1 MTAPDTDLIC
11 AIATPPGEGGVG
23 VIRLS
28 GPGAKNL
35 AQSFIRNKLHSRQ
48 AQYSRFVADGEVLDD
63 GIALWFPGPNS
74 FTGEDVVELQGHGGP
89 IVQQNLLQALC
100 TRGARLARPGEFS
113 ERAFLNGKLD
123 LVQAEAIADLIAA
136 KSKLAAK
143 AARSSLQGV
152 FSAQVAQLAARLL
165 SLRVEIEAAI
175 DFPDEDIEILQQAEV
190 GQKLAGLSEDIHTLL
205 RQAEQGRRLSQGL
218 TIALVGEPNVGK
230 SSLLNALAGEEAAIV
245 TAIPGTTRDLLK
257 VDVVIDGMPLRLVDT
272 AGLRESDDAVEQ
284 IGIERAR
291 QQIDSADRVAVVLAA
306 TDLAKAD
313 DKANVLDNCIARAR
327 AQLGTAADALN
338 ANALHIVINKID
350 LHEPV
355 LPLVEQS
362 QTQFSLVSATEQK
375 GLKEFVA
382 ALVNNQS
389 ADAEV
394 ATFTART
401 RHVQALTRVGS
412 LLQQAQQA
420 LDDQAGP
427 ELVAE
432 DCQLAHQTLG
442 EIVGTFSPDE
452 LLGEIFSN
460 FCIGK

>member
-1 MTAPDTDLIC
+1 
-11 AIATPPGEGGVG
+11 
-23 VIRLS
+23 
-28 GPGAKNL
+28 
-35 AQSFIRNKLHSRQ
+35 
-48 AQYSRFVADGEVLDD
+48 
-63 GIALWFPGPNS
+63 
-74 FTGEDVVELQGHGGP
+74 
-89 IVQQNLLQALC
+89 
-100 TRGARLARPGEFS
+100 
-113 ERAFLNGKLD
+113 LNGKLD

-442 EIVGTFSPDE
+442 EIVGTISPDE

>member
-35 AQSFIRNKLHSRQ
+35 AQSFIRNKLRSRQ

-442 EIVGTFSPDE
+442 EIVGTISPDE

>member
-1 MTAPDTDLIC
+1 
-11 AIATPPGEGGVG
+11 
-23 VIRLS
+23 
-28 GPGAKNL
+28 
-35 AQSFIRNKLHSRQ
+35 
-48 AQYSRFVADGEVLDD
+48 
-63 GIALWFPGPNS
+63 
-74 FTGEDVVELQGHGGP
+74 VVELQGHGGP

-412 LLQQAQQA
+412 LLQQAQQG

-427 ELVAE
+427 DLVAE

-442 EIVGTFSPDE
+442 EIVGTISPDE